1 MTCKKSSVI
10 KSLGF
15 GVFGFRMIS
24 VFHFRWDV
32 AIKKARGRT
41 TSEVTQSEFGEMV
54 TIERT
59 QQDLVNN

>member
-1 MTCKKSSVI
+1 MGLSSQKGFI
-10 KSLGF
+10 GICYLFNSLKL
-15 GVFGFRMIS
+15 
-24 VFHFRWDV
+24 FHFRWDV

-59 QQDLVNN
+59 QQDLVT